1 MSGRRTI
8 IAALAGLALATAGG
22 CISQEKYN
30 EALKAQR
37 LARQELLASQTAL
50 QKAGEEN
57 TTLRADLARAQ
68 LDLTDKGD
76 RITDLERD
84 ALDLTVKFNQLKTLY
99 DKLASKPPPKAG
111 AISILP
117 RPLDVA
123 LTALG
128 EANPELMEYLPKYGM
143 VKLKADLTFDKGS
156 ATAKASAV
164 DVLKKL
170 AEIVNRDEAKIFH
183 VYVAGHTDDIP
194 LKKKA
199 TIDAHGTNWGL
210 SLHRAGAVVKVL
222 AVAGVGQKRM
232 GAMGFSK
239 YYPVAP
245 NAPGNKGNPL
255 NRRVEIWIVPP
266 DRFLT
271 ADGAAAPEPEPEK

>member
-8 IAALAGLALATAGG
+8 IAVLAGLALATAGG
-22 CISQEKYN
+22 CVSQEKHN
-30 EALKAQR
+30 EALKAVR
-37 LARQELLASQTAL
+37 LAREQLLASKSAL

-57 TTLRADLARAQ
+57 RTLRADLAKAQ

-76 RITDLERD
+76 RITYLEKE
-84 ALDLTVKFNQLKTLY
+84 ALGLTDKFNRLKTLY
-99 DKLASKPPPKAG
+99 DKLASKPPPKTG
-111 AISILP
+111 QISILP
-117 RPLDVA
+117 SRLDAA

-128 EANPELMEYLPKYGM
+128 KTNPELMEYLPKYGM

-156 ATAKASAV
+156 ATVKASAV